1 MSLQYATTDAR
12 KRAENVRSFVR
23 MHSWRTPDVTKANII
38 VAVYVILI
46 LIPDFPSSIY
56 LPSLLHF
63 ILTIFSS
70 AMHEEFMATATTVGH
85 RNRSL
90 YARCRIQNTKSK
102 PLHLYLAS
110 QLFIIGKI
118 LLLEKENGNSD
129 SDIFFENLI
138 FSYFYIYLRNY
149 RKLLREVIVNSK
161 N

>member
-70 AMHEEFMATATTVGH
+70 AMHEEFMATATAVGH

-90 YARCRIQNTKSK
+90 YARCRI
-102 PLHLYLAS
+102 
-110 QLFIIGKI
+110 
-118 LLLEKENGNSD
+118 
-129 SDIFFENLI
+129 
-138 FSYFYIYLRNY
+138 
-149 RKLLREVIVNSK
+149 
-161 N
+161 